1 MLGNTWSLCSMQW
14 SNVSTPCDKS
24 WNLCCPKPV
33 NWDIWALTPCR
44 VAPHSRMPTCAV
56 TNVSSKPSTE
66 SCTPL
71 ISACFPRTAD
81 GAVVQSGSNACK
93 SSIRRPYPSSPISFS
108 KASAASEDR
117 EKEGDIK
124 VHANI
129 HANEFVP
136 SDIRF
141 TSAAKRNSF
150 MLRPSNYHSGGV
162 PMPSIFRFGSY

>member
-1 MLGNTWSLCSMQW
+1 
-14 SNVSTPCDKS
+14 
-24 WNLCCPKPV
+24 
-33 NWDIWALTPCR
+33 
-44 VAPHSRMPTCAV
+44 MPTCAS

-81 GAVVQSGSNACK
+81 GAGVQSGSNACK

-117 EKEGDIK
+117 EKEGR
-124 VHANI
+124 HQSSRQYY
-129 HANEFVP
+129 ANEFVP

-141 TSAAKRNSF
+141 TSAAKGDSF
-150 MLRPSNYHSGGV
+150 MLRSSSYHSGDILAFDRAYIDYAKFEEMTEAGV
-162 PMPSIFRFGSY
+162 TYFSSTSNRIFPSDISIGRVTMPSKFRFGSH